1 MDPIKN
7 RISATDPMRNDP
19 AVPDGEAA
27 LHRMLTEPAIFSDSL
42 PPNVTSLEDR
52 KRRRARLVGVLTLA
66 AAAVTAGLLVATNLG
81 ALTTAPAP
89 ASTVSGL
96 GTASSTA
103 SPTPTPSVTA
113 TPIAAPAPSGAP
125 APTPTPAATGNGECT
140 IENVQGVQSWV
151 AEKLQSLQ
159 VSGCAG
165 DWMALNADTVGGQT
179 GPGSFFW
186 MAKLSDGKYIVDAE
200 DPSAN
205 IPGWDQANANNERLT
220 AEQFMDGQFAAK
232 GIPVEL
238 RKALVGA
245 PAPGSLAG
253 QGIKTYVD
261 WPAGYKVS
269 FNYPAAWQ
277 LADAS
282 LESSSLANG
291 AGTSLTDA
299 TGTEVARLAHGDA
312 NDWSTSGCLNTA
324 PYKVLDSQPMPGLPV
339 DPATPEQGT
348 PRFVYVAMTSAAG
361 DGGPVQA
368 GIGITNRISGQDGI
382 GCVLDLAVRG
392 PDALEFYSF
401 GNRRPLGGSFWGLY
415 NFQTMEE
422 ALAFSNTQDFE
433 DLKAVI
439 TSLTVTRLN

>member
-7 RISATDPMRNDP
+7 RISATDPVHNDP
-19 AVPDGEAA
+19 SVPDGEAA
-27 LHRMLTEPAIFSDSL
+27 LRRMFTEPAAFSDAL
-42 PPNVTSLEDR
+42 PANVTSLTDR
-52 KRRRARLVGVLTLA
+52 RLRRARLAGVVTLA
-66 AAAVTAGLLVATNLG
+66 AAAVTAGILAVTNLG

-103 SPTPTPSVTA
+103 SPLPTPSVTA
-113 TPIAAPAPSGAP
+113 TPVAAPAPSGS
-125 APTPTPAATGNGECT
+125 PTPTPASAGNGECT

-151 AEKLQSLQ
+151 AEKLPSVQ
-159 VSGCAG
+159 VSGCVS
-165 DWMALNADTVGGQT
+165 DWMALKADTVGGQT
-179 GPGSFFW
+179 DPGSFFW

-200 DPSAN
+200 EPSAN
-205 IPGWDQANANNERLT
+205 IPGWDQANANNVRLT

-245 PAPGSLAG
+245 PAPGSLAA

-299 TGTEVARLAHGDA
+299 NGREVARLAHGDA

-348 PRFVYVAMTSAAG
+348 PRFVYVAMTSAAN

-368 GIGITNRISGQDGI
+368 GIGVTNRIAGQDGI
-382 GCVLDLAVRG
+382 GCVLDLAVAG
-392 PDALEFYSF
+392 PGALEFYSF
-401 GNRRPLGGSFWGLY
+401 GNRRPLGGPLWGLY
-415 NFQTMEE
+415 NFQTMNE
-422 ALAFSNTQDFE
+422 ALAFSTTQAFQ
-433 DLKAVI
+433 DLKGVI
-439 TSLTVTRLN
+439 TSLTMTKLN